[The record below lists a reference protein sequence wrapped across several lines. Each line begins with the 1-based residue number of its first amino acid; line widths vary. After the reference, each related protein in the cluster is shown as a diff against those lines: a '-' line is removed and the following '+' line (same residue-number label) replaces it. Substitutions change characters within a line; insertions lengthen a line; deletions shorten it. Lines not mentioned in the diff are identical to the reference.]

1 MSDMKW
7 QRDSE
12 IRRGGIWSQDSWL
25 TGTKPIWSTFGRL
38 SINYPAVVSSSGF
51 LFLQKSPF
59 LCNPTFLSTF
69 LLSSFD
75 FSHCCYLFAGHLS
88 ACFCFLHFYQN
99 NLMWKYC
106 LPKVWTCC
114 WRDENQCWSNFL
126 RKKLI
131 KPTFRPLALQEWPNF
146 RPGNDM
152 FFTPQQ
158 KFKKCSETE

>member
-51 LFLQKSPF
+51 LSLQSH
-59 LCNPTFLSTF
+59 LSLDF
-69 LLSSFD
+69 SSF
-75 FSHCCYLFAGHLS
+75 FFCLFTLLPPL
-88 ACFCFLHFYQN
+88 CFLHFYQN

-146 RPGNDM
+146 RPDNDM